1 MKKVVLAYSGG
12 LDTSCIV
19 RWLKDQGYEVICF
32 MADLGQ
38 GLHPSLGPSFKG
50 VGRPTPL
57 GLKGIGR
64 STPLGLGHGED
75 LEAIEARALAA
86 GASKVYLKDLQDEF
100 VQDFCMPALKAN
112 AVYEG
117 KYLLATALGR
127 PLIAKY
133 LVEIAHKEKATA
145 IAHGCT
151 GKGNDQVRLEVGVG
165 ILDPKLEIIAPVRIW
180 EFKSR
185 EEEIEYAKMRNIPI
199 DVTKKK
205 PYSIDRNIWGISIE
219 AGVLENLEQ
228 EPPEDVYMITKSPTL
243 QASYPKYIEIY
254 FKKGVPKKID
264 GKSYKLKTL
273 INHLNE
279 VGGLYGVGRSDLVE
293 NRLVGIKS
301 REIYEA
307 PAATILHIAH
317 KELEALVLDRESS
330 HFKEIISLKYSEL
343 VYNGLWYSP
352 LKEALDSFVNAS
364 QKHVSGT
371 IKLKLFK
378 GNCVAVAR
386 KSAHSLYKRELS
398 TYGKEDKF
406 DQKLAEGFIKIWG
419 MPYKR

>member
-19 RWLKDQGYEVICF
+19 RWLKEQGYEVICF
-32 MADLGQ
+32 VADLGQ
-38 GLHPSLGPSFKG
+38 GLGA
-50 VGRPTPL
+50 
-57 GLKGIGR
+57 
-64 STPLGLGHGED
+64 GED
-75 LEAIEARALAA
+75 FQAIEARALSA
-86 GASKVYLKDLQDEF
+86 GATKVYIKDLKDEF
-100 VQDFCMPALKAN
+100 AEDFILPALKAN

-133 LVEIAHKEKATA
+133 LVQIAHKEKADA
-145 IAHGCT
+145 VAHGCT
-151 GKGNDQVRLEVGVG
+151 GKGNDQVRFEVTIG
-165 ILDPKLEIIAPVRIW
+165 ILDSELEIIAPVRVW

-185 EEEIEYAKMRNIPI
+185 EEEIEYAQMYNIPI

-219 AGVLENLEQ
+219 AGVLEDLEL
-228 EPPEDVYMITKSPTL
+228 EPPEDAYLITKSPTRM
-243 QASYPKYIEIY
+243 ATYPKYIEVY
-254 FKKGVPKKID
+254 FEKGIPRKID
-264 GKSYKLKTL
+264 GKAYKLKTL

-279 VGGLYGVGRSDLVE
+279 VGGSHGIGRSDLVE

-317 KELEALVLDRESS
+317 KELEGLVLDRELA
-330 HFKEIISLKYSEL
+330 HFKEIIALKYSEL
-343 VYNGLWYSP
+343 VYYGLWYTP
-352 LKEALDSFVNAS
+352 LKEAMDSFVES
-364 QKHVSGT
+364 TQKHATGS

-386 KSAHSLYKRELS
+386 KSTHSLYKKELS

-406 DQKLAEGFIKIWG
+406 DQKLAEGFIRIWG
-419 MPYKR
+419 MPYRR

>member
-19 RWLKDQGYEVICF
+19 RWLKDRGYEVICF

-38 GLHPSLGPSFKG
+38 GLGQ
-50 VGRPTPL
+50 
-57 GLKGIGR
+57 
-64 STPLGLGHGED
+64 GEN

-86 GASKVYLKDLQDEF
+86 GASKVYIKDLQDEF
-100 VQDFCMPALKAN
+100 VDDFIIPALQAN
-112 AVYEG
+112 AIYEG

-133 LVEIAHKEKATA
+133 LVQIAQKEKAEA

-151 GKGNDQVRLEVGVG
+151 GKGNDQVRIEVAAG
-165 ILDPKLEIIAPVRIW
+165 ILDPKLDIIAPVRTW

-185 EEEIEYAKMRNIPI
+185 EEEIEYAKEYNIPI

-219 AGVLENLEQ
+219 AGVLEDLAQ
-228 EPPEDVYMITKSPTL
+228 EPPEDAYMITKNPTT
-243 QASYPKYIEIY
+243 QASYPKYIEVY
-254 FKKGVPKKID
+254 FEKGVPKKID
-264 GKSYKLKTL
+264 GKSYKLKSL
-273 INHLNE
+273 ITHLNE
-279 VGGLYGVGRSDLVE
+279 IGGCYGVGRSDMVE

-317 KELEALVLDRESS
+317 KELECLVLDRELS

-343 VYNGLWYSP
+343 VYNGLWFSP
-352 LKEALDSFVNAS
+352 LKEALDGFVKLT
-364 QKHVSGT
+364 QKHVSGS

-378 GNCVAVAR
+378 GSCVAVGR
-386 KSAHSLYKRELS
+386 KSTHSLYKKELS